1 MIYYVTKASELYKS
15 NRYTIISPEE
25 SLKLLHPLKYVGTD
39 TETEGLDC
47 HSKKLL
53 SIQFGCR
60 DFQVVIDCTTINPII
75 YKDYLESERI
85 FLLWNANFDLKF
97 FYKIGI
103 FPNNIRDL
111 MLSEKAIYLGYP
123 SGMHSMA
130 LKEAAWKY
138 LKKSLDKSVRG
149 KIITQGLNEETIVYS
164 AEDVEHLEDIMIA
177 QQPELDNQN
186 LNVALKLENEY
197 VKINAYFEFCGARLD
212 ISKWKEKMKRDQEN
226 LNKAK
231 DILDSWVVD
240 WENDRIS
247 RESEL
252 VYLDV
257 SKFRGDNVIE
267 EDRKKLKFAKRRKE
281 SDIRE
286 KDGTLIA
293 EAYEKEVKR
302 KYSSINTQGD
312 LFSGFD
318 LTPKC
323 TINWKSSAQVLL
335 LFEELGIKCSTI
347 DPKTKT
353 SKKSIN
359 EKVIAPQ
366 QKNFPII
373 ELYLNFKEAEKLVD
387 SFGQKFLDFVNPATG
402 RIHSTFHQFGTD
414 TGRLSSTSP
423 NLQQLPKDALTRSCF
438 VAEKGNKW
446 ISCDYSG
453 QESFIMA
460 SLSNDSAMLD
470 ELLRGSGDL
479 HSLTARMVFEE
490 IPDDTPLK
498 EIKTKYHDLRQK
510 AKGYEFCFNYGGNAS
525 TLVKNYGI
533 DEDYAKSIYDNYMSG
548 FDGLC
553 RYQKNQRDFVNR
565 YGYIILNKLGLRAHI
580 YDFSDWEYLKQN
592 NPREYR
598 QRKAASE
605 KQAINYKI
613 QGSGAAMWKLAMV
626 KIFNYIKK
634 NNYLNIVK
642 LCVPVHDE
650 VNLEAPENIADEIA
664 SVVVTAMKSAGV
676 YFCPNAPLDAT
687 CDIGDF
693 WIHE

>member
-1 MIYYVTKASELYKS
+1 MIYFVTNQRELFTTQLYK
-15 NRYTIISPEE
+15 IISVDN
-25 SLKLLHPLKYVGTD
+25 SIDILRKWNYIQFD
-39 TETEGLDC
+39 TETLGRDC
-47 HSKKLL
+47 HVGRLL
-53 SIQFGCR
+53 LAQFGNI
-60 DFQVVIDCTTINPII
+60 DKTIQIIVDCTTIDIKL
-75 YKDYLESERI
+75 YKEVLEDKYLI
-85 FLLWNANFDLKF
+85 GQNLKFDLQWLYNFTIIPRKV
-97 FYKIGI
+97 YDTMIVEQ
-103 FPNNIRDL
+103 L
-111 MLSEKAIYLGYP
+111 LYLGYP
-123 SGMHSMA
+123 PEYKDSIHGISYGLQDIAKRRLNIFIDKTVRGQIQWRGIDDSVIKYAANDVVYLYDIMLSQLRDCKIKDCILAAKLECDFVPVIAYMEWCGIHLDETKWKAKMA
-130 LKEAAWKY
+130 ND
-138 LKKSLDKSVRG
+138 KKNLDKS
-149 KIITQGLNEETIVYS
+149 IEDLNRYVCSY
-164 AEDVEHLEDIMIA
+164 
-177 QQPELDNQN
+177 PN
-186 LNVALKLENEY
+186 LKEFTY
-197 VKINAYFEFCGARLD
+197 V
-212 ISKWKEKMKRDQEN
+212 N
-226 LNKAK
+226 L
-231 DILDSWVVD
+231 
-240 WENDRIS
+240 
-247 RESEL
+247 
-252 VYLDV
+252 
-257 SKFRGDNVIE
+257 
-267 EDRKKLKFAKRRKE
+267 
-281 SDIRE
+281 
-286 KDGTLIA
+286 
-293 EAYEKEVKR
+293 
-302 KYSSINTQGD
+302 QGD
-312 LFSGFD
+312 LFTGFD
-318 LTPKC
+318 TTPKC

-533 DEDYAKSIYDNYMSG
+533 DENYAKSIYDNYMSG

-642 LCVPVHDE
+642 LCVPVHDNSQLCR
-650 VNLEAPENIADEIA
+650 V
-664 SVVVTAMKSAGV
+664 
-676 YFCPNAPLDAT
+676 
-687 CDIGDF
+687 
-693 WIHE
+693 